1 MPKPSQGEV
10 REMAAGGGHALSE
23 PLEGEDA
30 QSWYKCYEDC
40 VTANSWMYNQKKLL
54 SRGAHISWHTKLKCD
69 DQIGVNTHF

>member
-40 VTANSWMYNQKKLL
+40 VTANS
-54 SRGAHISWHTKLKCD
+54 
-69 DQIGVNTHF
+69 